1 MGFKD
6 WFVEDK
12 TGNSSLKVQCTG
24 CSRITV
30 VKIPSGK
37 SFEKWNKD
45 TKCGQCNGINCWNKL
60 LE

>member
-6 WFVEDK
+6 WFVDDS
-12 TGNSSLKVQCTG
+12 TGNESVKVQCSG
-24 CSRITV
+24 CNRVTV

-45 TKCGQCNGINCWNKL
+45 TKCGQCNASSSWSQVK
-60 LE
+60 